1 MATDWGGNYPD
12 TNLTTGGGA
21 DLIAFQYYDRLFL
34 LYALPRLA
42 WYQFAQ
48 KRPLPRSQGDLI
60 WFTRYNTLG
69 RLNAALT
76 EGQNPSSQTLSL
88 ARLSA
93 QVNEWG
99 GVLAISSLLDLTSI
113 DPEVSEAAALM
124 GIQAGETVDW
134 QVQLQTL
141 TAGAVTGRYIY
152 PSGENFSSAAATQIT
167 STLDTAMVREGV
179 FRLKIAKTVKFD
191 ANYFASIISPYA
203 EFDLTGDSGWVDAS
217 LYAGATQLYEGEI
230 GKWFGVR
237 FVEDTN
243 PLTLGQNN
251 NTLASTTLPPL
262 SGSTGALGITPIFGK
277 ESFGVSELT
286 GRKIIIK
293 TSGPNDTFNSLNMFR
308 TVGWKQTFA
317 TRFLNENWIAP
328 LISNLTLSGV
338 T

>member
-1 MATDWGGNYPD
+1 MPDWGGNYPS
-12 TNLTTGGGA
+12 TNLSTDSGGGA
-21 DLIAFQYYDRLFL
+21 ELIAFKYYDRLFL

-48 KRPLPRSQGDLI
+48 KRPLPRSQGDTI
-60 WFTRYNTLG
+60 FFTRYNTLG
-69 RLNAALT
+69 RINVELT
-76 EGQNPSSQTLSL
+76 QGQNPTSQALSL

-93 QVNEWG
+93 QVREWG

-124 GIQAGETVDW
+124 GIQAGETLDW
-134 QVQLQTL
+134 IIQADTL
-141 TAGAVTGRYIY
+141 TPGDVTGRYVF
-152 PSGENFSSAAATQIT
+152 PAGENFSTTTPVT
-167 STLDTAMVREGV
+167 SILDTSAIREAV
-179 FRLKIAKTVKFD
+179 FRNKIAKSVKFD
-191 ANYFASIISPYA
+191 GNYFASIISPYA
-203 EFDLTGDSGWVDAS
+203 EFDLTADTDWVDAS
-217 LYAGATQLYEGEI
+217 LYAGSTQLFEGEI

-243 PLTLGQNN
+243 PLTFASSSTTTA
-251 NTLASTTLPPL
+251 NTLPAA
-262 SGSTGALGITPIFGK
+262 SGSTGSLGITPVFGR

-293 TSGPNDTFNSLNMFR
+293 TSGPNDTFNALNMFR

-317 TRFLNENWIAP
+317 NRRLEPKWIVP
-328 LISNLTLSGV
+328 LVRALQLSGV